1 MEGTMGVNLKGTKI
15 EIEEATTWMEKIK
28 EFFSGKE
35 EYEKED
41 VELMQYIEQI
51 GKVLEGVGMNNVV
64 SLSINDDTVYEDDEH
79 KENDLSEAI
88 GKAMEHLPE
97 EKENYTVVI
106 ELESDEEGN
115 EDSVIVAME
124 QRHDPEDLP
133 LTFEFDMEKSSEE
146 FEDFIKNVKCKI
158 SEVFDVEEIE
168 TEIEDESVEDDE
180 DSNDEDSD
188 DEDSDNEEK
197 KKQDVSEEDESVE
210 DDEDSDDN
218 EEKKKED

>member
-106 ELESDEEGN
+106 ELESDSEDN
-115 EDSVIVAME
+115 EDCIVVSME
-124 QRHDPEDLP
+124 QKHEVGDLP
-133 LTFEFDMEKSSEE
+133 LTFEVEMDKTSEE
-146 FEDFIKNVKCKI
+146 VKEFLDNIKTKL
-158 SEVFDVEEIE
+158 EEIFDIESTE
-168 TEIEDESVEDDE
+168 TEVEVDLE
-180 DSNDEDSD
+180 DEDSD
-188 DEDSDNEEK
+188 EDSD
-197 KKQDVSEEDESVE
+197 
-210 DDEDSDDN
+210 